1 MIAYIGD
8 SANVLHD
15 MLVTYPRL
23 GHQLRV
29 ATPDKYRAPTEIMDR
44 VKELGCDEG
53 IWWGSDP
60 KEAVKGADVVI
71 TDTW

>member
-1 MIAYIGD
+1 VGD

-29 ATPDKYRAPTEIMDR
+29 ASPEKYRAPEPVWNR
-44 VKELGCDEG
+44 VKELGCDKG
-53 IWWGSDP
+53 IWWGADP
-60 KEAVKGADVVI
+60 REAVNGADVVV